1 MSKPTRD
8 RFDDA
13 PRSSGRVGAHRAE
26 APGMNGWVVL
36 LWSFVA
42 ALVLIIVGIFGS
54 LVVMGRVSL
63 FPEAVPSAAPTPE
76 ETGIVDPTISVMV
89 LNGTPDEGLDTQMR
103 DTLINNGWAA
113 DNVFAGDS
121 SSQDF
126 ATTTVFYVEE
136 ADELA
141 AVGLADVL
149 GGAAVQQSDYYSG
162 QTEDGQKQFTVV
174 IGLDRSTSAPE
185 TPDEAPAS

>member
-1 MSKPTRD
+1 
-8 RFDDA
+8 
-13 PRSSGRVGAHRAE
+13 
-26 APGMNGWVVL
+26 MNGWVVL

-42 ALVLIIVGIFGS
+42 ALVLIIAGIFGS

-63 FPEAVPSAAPTPE
+63 FPEAVQSSVPAPV
-76 ETGIVDPTISVMV
+76 ETGIVDPSISVIV
-89 LNGTPDEGLDTQMR
+89 LNGTPDEGLETQMR
-103 DTLINNGWAA
+103 DTLINNGWEA

-126 ATTTVFYVEE
+126 ATTTVFYVDE

-141 AVGLADVL
+141 AIGLANL
-149 GGAAVQQSDYYSG
+149 IGGAAVQQSDYYSG
-162 QTEDGQKQFTVV
+162 QTEEGQKQFTVV

>member
-13 PRSSGRVGAHRAE
+13 PRTSGRVGAHRAE

-42 ALVLIIVGIFGS
+42 ALVLIIAGIFGS

-63 FPEAVPSAAPTPE
+63 FPDAAPSAVPTPE
-76 ETGIVDPTISVMV
+76 ETGIVDPSISVMI
-89 LNGTPDEGLDTQMR
+89 LNGTPDEGADTRMR

-126 ATTTVFYVEE
+126 ANTTVFYVEE

-141 AVGLADVL
+141 AVGLADLL

-185 TPDEAPAS
+185 TPEETPAS

>member
-1 MSKPTRD
+1 MSKPLRD

-13 PRSSGRVGAHRAE
+13 PRTSGRVGAHRAE

-42 ALVLIIVGIFGS
+42 ALVLIIAGIFGS

-63 FPEAVPSAAPTPE
+63 FPEAAPSAAPTPQ
-76 ETGIVDPTISVMV
+76 ETGIVDTSISVMI

-113 DNVFAGDS
+113 DDVFAGDS

-141 AVGLADVL
+141 AVGLADLL

>member
-1 MSKPTRD
+1 
-8 RFDDA
+8 
-13 PRSSGRVGAHRAE
+13 
-26 APGMNGWVVL
+26 MNGWVVL

-42 ALVLIIVGIFGS
+42 ALVLIIAGIFGS

-63 FPEAVPSAAPTPE
+63 FPEAVPTSAPTPQ
-76 ETGIVDPTISVMV
+76 ETGILDPSISVMI

-121 SSQDF
+121 SSKDF

-141 AVGLADVL
+141 AVGVADLL